1 MPKKADLCDDRI
13 QRKQKLQK
21 INFMLDNPNRQE
33 TRLPSKWQQEEAAG
47 RCTLNLRGLF
57 TREIWGLE
65 KLVSTTTWNH
75 NDNGYSFS
83 TQYITGLFNVPKNG
97 LDFLLLI
104 YIK

>member
-1 MPKKADLCDDRI
+1 MPKKADLWW
-13 QRKQKLQK
+13 
-21 INFMLDNPNRQE
+21 
-33 TRLPSKWQQEEAAG
+33 SEEAEITKDQLYFRQSKPTGNAVAFEAAIRSLHLEFARAFYKRNLG
-47 RCTLNLRGLF
+47 RK
-57 TREIWGLE
+57 I
-65 KLVSTTTWNH
+65 STTTWNH